1 MVLYGDSR
9 FDKNK
14 NKFISEATIKKK
26 SYREKKQ
33 VIKYYY

>member
-26 SYREKKQ
+26 LQKKKQ